1 MIPATVALDPA
12 QWQPVL
18 DLHSDLFQP
27 LDPGSAVVLVP
38 KSDWDTAAGAALEW
52 RAGPGTMRASL
63 RPWKGAS
70 HAEADLIFVPL
81 RDALDRLSETDPA
94 ERLSCLK
101 DLVHGGD
108 VLFFV
113 MKTKCKLVNAGWEE
127 FLDSLGLAF
136 MGACR

>member
-1 MIPATVALDPA
+1 VSAAAALDPA

-18 DLHSDLFQP
+18 DLHADLFQP
-27 LDPGSAVVLVP
+27 LDPGSAVLLLAKP
-38 KSDWDTAAGAALEW
+38 DWDAGSGAALEW
-52 RAGPGTMRASL
+52 RAAPGSMRASL
-63 RPWKGAS
+63 RPWSGAGK
-70 HAEADLIFVPL
+70 AEADLIFVAL
-81 RDALDRLSETDPA
+81 RDALERLAQAGAP
-94 ERLSCLK
+94 ERLSRLK

-113 MKTKCKLVNAGWEE
+113 MKTKCNLVNAGWEE